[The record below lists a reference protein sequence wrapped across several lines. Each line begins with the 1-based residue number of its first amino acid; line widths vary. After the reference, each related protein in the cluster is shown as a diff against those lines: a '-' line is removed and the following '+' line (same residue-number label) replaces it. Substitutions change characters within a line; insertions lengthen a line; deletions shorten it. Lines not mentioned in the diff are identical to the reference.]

1 MHKRLKTTITG
12 MTIAVNEMDKMVK
25 FYSQV
30 LNLAFEE
37 VEMYGSQLFK
47 TQIDSIEILFCPAQI
62 AQNTAKQNRHQL
74 ELEVQNLTEVL
85 VEVEKYHGSIMG
97 EPAESEEYL
106 QVGIKDPDNN
116 SLVLKQTN

>member
-1 MHKRLKTTITG
+1 
-12 MTIAVNEMDKMVK
+12 
-25 FYSQV
+25 
-30 LNLAFEE
+30 
-37 VEMYGSQLFK
+37 
-47 TQIDSIEILFCPAQI
+47 
-62 AQNTAKQNRHQL
+62 NTAKQNRHQL

-85 VEVEKYHGSIMG
+85 AKVEKYHGSIMG